1 MAKLDPKEVQ
11 KRIDRIS
18 EMFSEIVSHAE
29 TVSLVRCPYRDRNDY
44 CTADFRCRNQRP
56 SATDDMPHGC
66 GHDGNFDYR
75 SAWESKP
82 LEHERIKKKIQDIR
96 KGVTRRRNRV
106 RRKR

>member
-1 MAKLDPKEVQ
+1 MAKLEPEEAQ

-29 TVSLVRCPYRDRNDY
+29 KMSQTRCPYRDRNDY

-56 SATDDMPHGC
+56 PAVKDAPHGC
-66 GHDGNFDYR
+66 DHDGNFDYR

-82 LEHERIKKKIQDIR
+82 LEHERIKKKVRDIR
-96 KGVTRRRNRV
+96 DSAVQRRNRV
-106 RRKR
+106 RRKK